1 MHVYSRDVARETK
14 NGNISLY
21 KVVIELESL
30 TLKKGKEVIVL
41 QKDMP
46 VEARIVY
53 NQETY
58 LDWILELLSFK

>member
-1 MHVYSRDVARETK
+1 M
-14 NGNISLY
+14 
-21 KVVIELESL
+21 